1 MSVTS
6 DVIKRLREEQ
16 PELLKDVP
24 EVELKDYDLSNLDP
38 DMAPSEIK
46 KLADA
51 IARKRL
57 SAPSLTEVEAKN
69 LMRRIGHSK

>member
-57 SAPSLTEVEAKN
+57 SAPGLTEVEAKN

>member
-1 MSVTS
+1 MSIASEVL
-6 DVIKRLREEQ
+6 KRLREEQ

-24 EVELKDYDLSNLDP
+24 DVELKEFDLSKLNP

-51 IARKRL
+51 IARKRITAPGL
-57 SAPSLTEVEAKN
+57 SRAEAQALLN
-69 LMRRIGHSK
+69 RIGHS

>member
-6 DVIKRLREEQ
+6 NVIKRLREEQ

-57 SAPSLTEVEAKN
+57 SAPGLTEVEAKN